1 MPAFSLEPSQIA
13 RCAELRALA
22 ADRLRPLAEK
32 GEPGH
37 VNRPLVAELGQL
49 GLLDRL
55 FTSGALDLCLMRES
69 LAYACTEAET
79 ALALQGL
86 GAHPVHAYGTP
97 AQRERWLPGVRE
109 GTVIAAFALSE
120 PGAGSDAAAL
130 GLRAARETT
139 SGVASGAG
147 SGAVSAEG
155 AAGLRGDSPGG
166 GRGGGRAETQPSG
179 PAASVPPASVPPAS
193 ALAPSGSA
201 ASVPPASVPA
211 ASAPPASSSAAPS
224 DAAPPVGDPPPLP
237 PTATPDGPARWRLA
251 GEKCWISNAPEA
263 DFYTVFARTTPGAG
277 ARGVTAF
284 LVPADRPGLTGTP
297 LDMLSPHPIGAL
309 AFDGVPVTA
318 DDVLG
323 EVDRG
328 FRVAMGTLNLFRPSV
343 GAFAV
348 GMAQAALDATLAHT
362 AGRDAFGGKLKDLQ
376 SVAHTVAEMSL
387 RTEAARLMVHAAAT
401 AYDEGDPDVPRRAAM
416 AKLLATE
423 TAQYVVDT
431 AVQLHGARALQRGH
445 LLEHLYREVRAPRIY
460 EGASEVQRGI
470 IARELYASAAAAGAE
485 AAVATKETP

>member
-1 MPAFSLEPSQIA
+1 MPAFSLEPEQA
-13 RCAELRALA
+13 AWCAELRTLA
-22 ADRLRPLAEK
+22 AERLRPLAEK

-37 VNRPLVAELGQL
+37 VNRLLVTELGRL

-86 GAHPVHAYGTP
+86 GAHPVHAHGTP
-97 AQRERWLPGVRE
+97 EQRDRWLPGVRE
-109 GTVIAAFALSE
+109 GSVVAAFALSE

-130 GLRAARETT
+130 SLRAEPEEAVAGGPPDDDARDAR
-139 SGVASGAG
+139 SACS
-147 SGAVSAEG
+147 SAE
-155 AAGLRGDSPGG
+155 AGGPA
-166 GRGGGRAETQPSG
+166 RGGGSVGEPGRPARGGASG
-179 PAASVPPASVPPAS
+179 VGVGGLPRGAASGGEPGALPPGGASGGGAGDLPRGAASVGGSGGVGPRAAAVAQPRVPPPGAS
-193 ALAPSGSA
+193 LAAEADGSR
-201 ASVPPASVPA
+201 
-211 ASAPPASSSAAPS
+211 
-224 DAAPPVGDPPPLP
+224 
-237 PTATPDGPARWRLA
+237 RWRLS

-263 DFYTVFARTTPGAG
+263 DFYTVFARTTPDAG

-284 LVPADRPGLTGTP
+284 LVPADRPGLTGTG
-297 LDMLSPHPIGAL
+297 LDMLSPHPIGTL
-309 AFDGVPVTA
+309 HFDAVPVTA

-348 GMAQAALDATLAHT
+348 GMAQAALDASLAHT
-362 AGRDAFGGKLKDLQ
+362 ARRDAFGGKLRDLQ
-376 SVAHTVAEMSL
+376 AVAHQVAEMAV
-387 RTEAARLMVHAAAT
+387 RTEAARLMVYAAAT
-401 AYDEGDPDVPRRAAM
+401 AYDEGADGVPKRAAM

-423 TAQYVVDT
+423 TAQYVVDR
-431 AVQLHGARALQRGH
+431 AVQLHGARALRRGH
-445 LLEHLYREVRAPRIY
+445 LLEHLYREVRAPRVY

-470 IARELYASAAAAGAE
+470 IAKELYATPE
-485 AAVATKETP
+485 ARP

>member
-1 MPAFSLEPSQIA
+1 MTAFSLEPAQLA
-13 RCAELRALA
+13 WCAELRTLA
-22 ADRLRPLAEK
+22 AERLSPLAEK

-37 VNRPLVAELGQL
+37 VNRALVAELGRL
-49 GLLDRL
+49 GLLERL

-69 LAYACTEAET
+69 LAYSCTEAET

-86 GAHPVHAYGTP
+86 GAHPVHAHGTGP
-97 AQRERWLPGVRE
+97 QRARWLPRVAD
-109 GTVIAAFALSE
+109 GTAVAAFALSE

-130 GLRAARETT
+130 ALRAER
-139 SGVASGAG
+139 
-147 SGAVSAEG
+147 
-155 AAGLRGDSPGG
+155 
-166 GRGGGRAETQPSG
+166 
-179 PAASVPPASVPPAS
+179 
-193 ALAPSGSA
+193 
-201 ASVPPASVPA
+201 
-211 ASAPPASSSAAPS
+211 
-224 DAAPPVGDPPPLP
+224 
-237 PTATPDGPARWRLA
+237 DGPARWRLT

-263 DFYTVFARTTPGAG
+263 DFYTVFARTAPDAG

-284 LVPADRPGLTGTP
+284 LVPADRPGLTGTG

-309 AFDGVPVTA
+309 HFDAVPVTA
-318 DDVLG
+318 EDVLG

-348 GMAQAALDATLAHT
+348 GMARAALDATLAHT

-376 SVAHTVAEMSL
+376 AVSHQVAEMAL
-387 RTEAARLMVHAAAT
+387 RTEAARLMVYAAAT
-401 AYDEGDPDVPRRAAM
+401 AYDEDAPDVPQRAAM

-445 LLEHLYREVRAPRIY
+445 LLEHLYREVRAPRVY

-470 IARELYASAAAAGAE
+470 IAKELYATLYAHQE
-485 AAVATKETP
+485 AR

>member
-1 MPAFSLEPSQIA
+1 MSAFSLDPAQTA
-13 RCAELRALA
+13 WCAELRTLA
-22 ADRLRPLAEK
+22 AERLRPLAEK

-49 GLLDRL
+49 GLLKRL
-55 FTSGALDLCLMRES
+55 FTSGAVDLCLLRES

-86 GAHPVHAYGTP
+86 GAHPIHAYGTP
-97 AQRERWLPGVRE
+97 AQRDRWLPRVTE
-109 GTVIAAFALSE
+109 GTAVAAFALSE

-130 GLRAARETT
+130 RLRAEPEVR
-139 SGVASGAG
+139 GR
-147 SGAVSAEG
+147 GAVSIC
-155 AAGLRGDSPGG
+155 
-166 GRGGGRAETQPSG
+166 
-179 PAASVPPASVPPAS
+179 
-193 ALAPSGSA
+193 GSA
-201 ASVPPASVPA
+201 AGRDKPPPARSLRTTGTPQTR
-211 ASAPPASSSAAPS
+211 SSPQGTRTRQTLSSPQGTGTPQTPS
-224 DAAPPVGDPPPLP
+224 SPQG
-237 PTATPDGPARWRLA
+237 TRWRLT

-263 DFYTVFARTTPGAG
+263 DFYTVFARTTPDAG

-297 LDMLSPHPIGAL
+297 LDMLSPHPIGTL
-309 AFDGVPVTA
+309 TFDAVPVTA

-323 EVDRG
+323 EVDGG

-348 GMAQAALDATLAHT
+348 GMAQAALDATLDHT

-376 SVAHTVAEMSL
+376 TVAHQVAELAL
-387 RTEAARLMVHAAAT
+387 RTEAARLMVYAAAT
-401 AYDEGDPDVPRRAAM
+401 AYDEGAPDVPKRAAM

-423 TAQYVVDT
+423 TAQYVIDT
-431 AVQLHGARALQRGH
+431 AVQLHGARALRCGH

-470 IARELYASAAAAGAE
+470 IAKELYTERAAE
-485 AAVATKETP
+485 ETR